1 MQRKVAHLTETCHHW
16 LHIKKEEDMPNALR
30 TEGSPPAAPRAAG
43 RTAWPGTSQAA
54 PAPGQRWPAF
64 ALLVVT
70 YFITI
75 VDFTIVNVA
84 LPTPRRRCCRCG
96 CSG

>member
-1 MQRKVAHLTETCHHW
+1 
-16 LHIKKEEDMPNALR
+16 MPNALR

-43 RTAWPGTSQAA
+43 RTARPGTSQGA

-64 ALLVVT
+64 ALLVVA

-75 VDFTIVNVA
+75 VDFTIVCA
-84 LPTPRRRCCRCG
+84 HRRHRTRRRRRFGSAQHLAEPRRRDRRG
-96 CSG
+96 RRLVHR